1 MKTAYAIYIE
11 NEFGERKYFKNNE
24 SFLNSNIKLSLED
37 AKLFFEI
44 DHALINIKTFKSTNI
59 SNKAPSGS
67 GFENQFDR
75 FMSEHSNYSGPKI
88 HEIDCE
94 EIYFTIKIKEM
105 WLHNFDEESFE
116 VSEFTNESMKF
127 YSYDDVK
134 KFCKESYKKNW
145 FTNSQ
150 VFVKHNFVR

>member
-11 NEFGERKYFKNNE
+11 NEFGERKYFKNNGT
-24 SFLNSNIKLSLED
+24 FLNPNNKLSLED

-94 EIYFTIKIKEM
+94 EIYFTIKIKEL
-105 WLHNFDEESFE
+105 WLENFHNEFFE
-116 VSEFTNESMKF
+116 VSPCEHQAMKF
-127 YSYDDVK
+127 DYYDDVK
-134 KFCKESYKKNW
+134 KFCKESYRKNW